1 MGLDGGTIPTRSDI
15 LRGQSWRLANNDA
28 GAQRSTRGGQLTAT
42 GALATAGLE
51 HRDRRQDA
59 ADGWAMCA
67 LAGTPLVNKPGSIV
81 ACELGHL
88 YMRDSV
94 IEFLGRQRMFGSAH
108 CDRSALE
115 REFGHIERLKDVFP
129 VVLETA
135 PPPATATWCCPLDRA
150 ILASGQ
156 HTFGVALPCG
166 HAMRERSL
174 ALCMKSDASCPVC
187 CTALQRT
194 VTLFPPAEARQKR
207 REELMAE
214 REQKK
219 ARKRKQD
226 PSLEKRADLEWTL
239 KQVFVLF
246 EKRAEAEA
254 ARKASSRGGQ
264 KAMAGM
270 SDFVYED
277 FIRQFGI
284 PALARRKGRPPTSP
298 CSGAKRETPS
308 LQSFG
313 KC

>member
-94 IEFLGRQRMFGSAH
+94 IEFLGRQGMFGSAH

-115 REFGHIERLKDVFP
+115 REFCHIERLKDVFP

-207 REELMAE
+207 REELTAE

-219 ARKRKQD
+219 ARKRKREQEREM
-226 PSLEKRADLEWTL
+226 SRVAKRA
-239 KQVFVLF
+239 
-246 EKRAEAEA
+246 
-254 ARKASSRGGQ
+254 SGQ
-264 KAMAGM
+264 
-270 SDFVYED
+270 S
-277 FIRQFGI
+277 
-284 PALARRKGRPPTSP
+284 
-298 CSGAKRETPS
+298 
-308 LQSFG
+308 
-313 KC
+313 

>member
-1 MGLDGGTIPTRSDI
+1 MSRGKNLSPFFRICPSPWDKQRPALGAPCRPRAMGLDGGTIPTRSDI

-59 ADGWAMCA
+59 ADGWTMCA
-67 LAGTPLVNKPGSIV
+67 LAGTPLPNKPGSVV

-88 YMRDSV
+88 YIRDSV
-94 IEFLGRQRMFGSAH
+94 IEFLGQSGMFGSAH
-108 CDRSALE
+108 SDRSALK

-174 ALCMKSDASCPVC
+174 ALCVKSDASCPVC

-207 REELMAE
+207 RDELMAE
-214 REQKK
+214 REQKQ
-219 ARKRKQD
+219 ARKRKRDQ
-226 PSLEKRADLEWTL
+226 EREVTRVA
-239 KQVFVLF
+239 
-246 EKRAEAEA
+246 
-254 ARKASSRGGQ
+254 
-264 KAMAGM
+264 
-270 SDFVYED
+270 
-277 FIRQFGI
+277 
-284 PALARRKGRPPTSP
+284 KGTS
-298 CSGAKRETPS
+298 G
-308 LQSFG
+308 
-313 KC
+313 